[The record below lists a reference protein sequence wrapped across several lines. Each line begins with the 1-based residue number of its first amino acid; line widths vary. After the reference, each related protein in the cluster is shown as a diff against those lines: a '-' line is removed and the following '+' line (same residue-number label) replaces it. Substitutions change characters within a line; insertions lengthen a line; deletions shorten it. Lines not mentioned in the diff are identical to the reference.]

1 MAIGIAIVACSLAF
15 LYWDVWHNNG
25 AQGRFGDILSVP
37 PFSRSRR
44 EQCEMQNVDTG
55 DQAGD
60 GNDGSSSGRRWVDVD
75 KLTVSLRG
83 YAE

>member
-1 MAIGIAIVACSLAF
+1 MAIGITIVACSLAF
-15 LYWDVWHNNG
+15 LYWDVRHNNG
-25 AQGRFGDILSVP
+25 AQGQFGDILSVP

-44 EQCEMQNVDTG
+44 EQSEMQNVDTG
-55 DQAGD
+55 NQAGD
-60 GNDGSSSGRRWVDVD
+60 SNDGSLLGHRWVDID